1 MQAVFLEV
9 TFSRY
14 LEPVLPVFGS
24 ILVGWLIIVLMM
36 GSIVWAM
43 VLSVVS
49 SVE

>member
-1 MQAVFLEV
+1 MFLEV

-14 LEPVLPVFGS
+14 LGTRIARIWEYSGGF
-24 ILVGWLIIVLMM
+24 IIVLMM